1 MQILKKK
8 RKRQDTKIVA
18 ISRKKYVEQI
28 GENSMV
34 NMPADAWIDRVKM
47 VVILTL

>member
-1 MQILKKK
+1 M
-8 RKRQDTKIVA
+8 A

-34 NMPADAWIDRVKM
+34 NMPADTRVERVKM
-47 VVILTL
+47 VVILTH